1 MNYTDKI
8 DLLNIQSQLQFY
20 DYVCEYTSIE
30 AIDEESKIMI
40 GISTVIKWATT
51 LKNIVIKYI
60 NKAIKPIIAKLKE
73 IKMNYLK
80 KRIENGKS
88 IRIKPEKIYH
98 LDQNISNKIFEDI
111 KSKQNDLNNF
121 FTIFKS
127 ECFNW
132 LENDVPENIIS
143 KIENIYNKCNINIFK
158 TFNPDFIEC
167 TDILSTDTISTI
179 DKSAL
184 KSLENEISINED
196 TISKIFDI
204 YDKLEDIL
212 DNVISLFKKVE
223 TKWKVQSNGLKIINI
238 EKTRHLFQNSIN
250 RVHFEINIYTDILI
264 ECGTSIY
271 KAYKNIIKKI
281 DYPDNVN
288 DEYKD
293 NMVLNTFM

>member
-121 FTIFKS
+121 FAIFKS

-132 LENDVPENIIS
+132 MENDVPENIIS

-158 TFNPDFIEC
+158 TFNPNFKYC
-167 TDILSTDTISTI
+167 TDILNTIEISIVDRSTLDF
-179 DKSAL
+179 
-184 KSLENEISINED
+184 LEKEISINED
-196 TISKIFDI
+196 MINSIWGI
-204 YDKLEDIL
+204 YNQLEDIL
-212 DNVISLFKKVE
+212 NDVINLFKKI
-223 TKWKVQSNGLKIINI
+223 QSKIKSNDINIINI
-238 EKTRHLFQNSIN
+238 SKIENMFQQCIN
-250 RVHFEINIYTDILI
+250 KVHFEINIFTDTLV
-264 ECGTSIY
+264 ECATSGY